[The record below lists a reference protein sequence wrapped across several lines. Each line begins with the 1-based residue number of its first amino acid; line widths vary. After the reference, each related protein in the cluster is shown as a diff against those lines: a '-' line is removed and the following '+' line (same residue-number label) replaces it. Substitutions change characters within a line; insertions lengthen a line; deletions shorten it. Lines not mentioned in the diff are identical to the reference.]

1 MPMRLKIQ
9 LQFTKEIT
17 MKRLVSMIGVV
28 VLLAS
33 ALMAAE
39 DLTGKWSGSFIITM
53 DGETKDDSAYMV
65 LKQSGTELTGTAG
78 PDADKQWAIQKGKIE
93 GNKVTF
99 EVQADGPLLK
109 FELTLA
115 DGHLKGD
122 AKAEHDGHSMKA
134 AVDVQRQKE

>member
-1 MPMRLKIQ
+1 
-9 LQFTKEIT
+9 
-17 MKRLVSMIGVV
+17 MKRLVSVISVIM
-28 VLLAS
+28 LLAS

-39 DLTGKWSGSFIITM
+39 DLTGKWSGTFVITM

-78 PDADKQWAIQKGKIE
+78 PDADKQWPIQKGKIE

-115 DGHLKGD
+115 EGRLKGD

-134 AVDVQRQKE
+134 AVDVQRQK

>member
-1 MPMRLKIQ
+1 
-9 LQFTKEIT
+9 
-17 MKRLVSMIGVV
+17 MKRLVSVIGVA

-53 DGETKDDSAYMV
+53 DGETKDDVAYMV

-78 PDADKQWAIQKGKIE
+78 PSTDQQWAIQKGKIE
-93 GNKVTF
+93 GNKITF
-99 EVQADGPLLK
+99 EVQSDGPLLK
-109 FELTLA
+109 FELALA

>member
-1 MPMRLKIQ
+1 
-9 LQFTKEIT
+9 
-17 MKRLVSMIGVV
+17 MIGVV